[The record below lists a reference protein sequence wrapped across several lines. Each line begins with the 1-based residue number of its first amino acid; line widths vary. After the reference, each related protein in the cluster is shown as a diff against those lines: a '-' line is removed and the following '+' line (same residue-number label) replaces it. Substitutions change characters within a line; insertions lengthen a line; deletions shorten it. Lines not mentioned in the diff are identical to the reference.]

1 VAIDTDYRGAGGQ
14 EGNGE
19 VFEHAKRAVEE
30 ARAFGSAVSESMES
44 FSRTLDLRGRVE
56 RHPIGMVLG
65 ALGVGYVLGGGL
77 FSPLTGRLVRVGMRL
92 ALVPLIKSQLTV
104 LAGTS
109 DGRSER
115 SSTSS
120 AI

>member
-1 VAIDTDYRGAGGQ
+1 VATDTEYQGSGGK
-14 EGNGE
+14 EGDGE

-30 ARAFGSAVSESMES
+30 AKAFGSAVSGSMEN

-56 RHPIGMVLG
+56 RHPIGMMFA

-92 ALVPLIKSQLTV
+92 ALVPLIKSQIGVLT
-104 LAGTS
+104 GS
-109 DGRSER
+109 GGGESER
-115 SSTSS
+115 PSESD

>member
-1 VAIDTDYRGAGGQ
+1 MASDTEYQGPGGKD
-14 EGNGE
+14 GNGQ

-30 ARAFGSAVSESMES
+30 AKAFGTAVSGSMEDLG
-44 FSRTLDLRGRVE
+44 RTLDLRGRVE
-56 RHPIGMVLG
+56 RHPIGMMFA

-92 ALVPLIKSQLTV
+92 ALVPLIKSQLGVFT
-104 LAGTS
+104 GTS
-109 DGRSER
+109 GGESVRPPGSD
-115 SSTSS
+115 

>member
-1 VAIDTDYRGAGGQ
+1 VAIDTGYQGSSGQ
-14 EGNGE
+14 EENGE

-30 ARAFGSAVSESMES
+30 ARAFGSALSDSMED

-65 ALGVGYVLGGGL
+65 ALGVGYLLGGGL

-92 ALVPLIKSQLTV
+92 ALVPIIKSQLGV
-104 LAGTS
+104 LTGGGDARG
-109 DGRSER
+109 ER
-115 SSTSS
+115 SSASG
-120 AI
+120 AM